1 MRQDQG
7 KQFKDVTVV
16 GKKLGFHSRN
26 KKISQ
31 KFVMVDFQP
40 RGNKKTK
47 IVLGCPNGS
56 RDVIGYENGGFSTAG
71 NGHASSTFHQQS
83 FLSLNYSDST
93 TQTFADVNERSVDGD
108 DLERLGYTQYR
119 GGNRE
124 NAYKVVDIFR
134 GHIQDP
140 LESSF

>member
-1 MRQDQG
+1 M
-7 KQFKDVTVV
+7 
-16 GKKLGFHSRN
+16 
-26 KKISQ
+26 
-31 KFVMVDFQP
+31 P
-40 RGNKKTK
+40 K

-93 TQTFADVNERSVDGD
+93 TQPFADVNERSVDGD

-124 NAYKVVDIFR
+124 NAYKVVEIFR

-140 LESSF
+140 IESLL